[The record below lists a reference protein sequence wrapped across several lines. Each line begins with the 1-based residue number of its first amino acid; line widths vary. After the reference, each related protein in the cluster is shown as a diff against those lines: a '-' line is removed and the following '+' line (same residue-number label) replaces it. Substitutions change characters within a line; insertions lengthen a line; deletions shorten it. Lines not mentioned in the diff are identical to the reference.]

1 MLRRRA
7 SRVGARRAFNPRALK
22 RRYSV
27 ERAPV
32 LLVFIEQLVEG
43 RRQTKIPHIG
53 FAEAIYDLLT
63 QVLRDL
69 PRARKVAA
77 VEPAITIRCMPP
89 VLQRP
94 WGNADCLAGLP
105 LRQSFRL
112 TEFNQRNDFLA
123 IMGTDQLSFTPQ
135 IASAFFDN
143 ISIVAASAN
152 ALSFL
157 AISRSFLVFSFLS
170 SDMADI

>member
-1 MLRRRA
+1 
-7 SRVGARRAFNPRALK
+7 
-22 RRYSV
+22 
-27 ERAPV
+27 
-32 LLVFIEQLVEG
+32 
-43 RRQTKIPHIG
+43 
-53 FAEAIYDLLT
+53 
-63 QVLRDL
+63 
-69 PRARKVAA
+69 
-77 VEPAITIRCMPP
+77 MPP

-112 TEFNQRNDFLA
+112 TEFDQRNDFLA

-157 AISRSFLVFSFLS
+157 AISRPFLAFSFLS
-170 SDMADI
+170 SAIADI

>member
-1 MLRRRA
+1 MT
-7 SRVGARRAFNPRALK
+7 
-22 RRYSV
+22 
-27 ERAPV
+27 ER
-32 LLVFIEQLVEG
+32 E
-43 RRQTKIPHIG
+43 TKIPHIG

-77 VEPAITIRCMPP
+77 VEPAITIRSMPP

-94 WGNADCLAGLP
+94 WGNADCLAGLL

-112 TEFNQRNDFLA
+112 TEFDQSNDFPA
-123 IMGTDQLSFTPQ
+123 ILGTDQLSFTLQ
-135 IASAFFDN
+135 IASAFFDS

-157 AISRSFLVFSFLS
+157 AISRPFLAFSFLS
-170 SDMADI
+170 SAIADI

>member
-1 MLRRRA
+1 
-7 SRVGARRAFNPRALK
+7 
-22 RRYSV
+22 
-27 ERAPV
+27 
-32 LLVFIEQLVEG
+32 
-43 RRQTKIPHIG
+43 
-53 FAEAIYDLLT
+53 
-63 QVLRDL
+63 
-69 PRARKVAA
+69 
-77 VEPAITIRCMPP
+77 MPP

-112 TEFNQRNDFLA
+112 TEFDQRNDFLA
-123 IMGTDQLSFTPQ
+123 IMGTDQLSFTPPQ

-157 AISRSFLVFSFLS
+157 AISRSFLAFSFLS

>member
-1 MLRRRA
+1 MRYTYDLSHCRRRGSNSQMLRKVC
-7 SRVGARRAFNPRALK
+7 SM
-22 RRYSV
+22 S
-27 ERAPV
+27 E
-32 LLVFIEQLVEG
+32 
-43 RRQTKIPHIG
+43 TKIPHIG

-112 TEFNQRNDFLA
+112 TEFDQRNDFPA

-157 AISRSFLVFSFLS
+157 AISRSFLAFSFLS